1 MVCNGCGRII
11 SDDAEK
17 CDFCYT
23 EVEKIDVEK
32 YKKSFMPKRNVKEL
46 TITFFL
52 ILILVVIGF
61 VLYKNITN
69 FTSGEGLNERKT
81 VDNNTVNPTN
91 TPIDTID
98 TARNVVDEYN
108 KKIENMDRV
117 LQ

>member
-11 SDDAEK
+11 PDDAQK

-32 YKKSFMPKRNVKEL
+32 YKKSFMPKRNAKEL
-46 TITFFL
+46 ILTF
-52 ILILVVIGF
+52 ILIIALIIIGF
-61 VLYKNITN
+61 ILYGNIKN
-69 FTSGEGLNERKT
+69 FTSGEGLNERKS
-81 VDNNTVNPTN
+81 VDSKTADSIN
-91 TPIDTID
+91 TPIDSIN
-98 TARNVVDEYN
+98 TAKDVVDDYN